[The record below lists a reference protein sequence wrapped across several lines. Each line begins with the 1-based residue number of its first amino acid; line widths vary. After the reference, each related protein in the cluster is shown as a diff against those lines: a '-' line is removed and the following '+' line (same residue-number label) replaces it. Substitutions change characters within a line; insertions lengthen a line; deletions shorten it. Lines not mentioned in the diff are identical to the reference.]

1 MPGEETT
8 PLFQDLVH
16 PIRPPEPAFQL
27 PDERFDIVG
36 KGAAPMEIAVQ
47 LEGQDF
53 RFGECI
59 ALSMS
64 HESSPPSSSFR
75 NDQTYTT

>member
-16 PIRPPEPAFQL
+16 PIRPPGPAFQL
-27 PDERFDIVG
+27 LDERFDVIG
-36 KGAAPMEIAVQ
+36 KGAVPVEIAVQ

-53 RFGECI
+53 RFGERI

-64 HESSPPSSSFR
+64 HEKSPDVIIP
-75 NDQTYTT
+75 Q